1 MLRQLTAPCE
11 LQLCLRVGSSTSD
24 SGWRRSRSKP
34 TNRCPAR
41 LNFQAE
47 PSSIALCFM
56 TAKESTVTMGELYE
70 FWLRAV
76 ADLRYWGSGRLAIH
90 DSASGCSLGGAHG
103 LDQSFRLPIGFH
115 GICLGGGRLHSWRLS
130 RIRCR
135 STTHRSCPYN
145 CRPANCPNCHW
156 LTYGCMPRRRWGRA
170 ALARGI

>member
-1 MLRQLTAPCE
+1 RQLTAPCE

-24 SGWRRSRSKP
+24 GGWRSFRSKP
-34 TNRCPAR
+34 TGAQTEFLKRSRHQLRYVSWPHR
-41 LNFQAE
+41 SL
-47 PSSIALCFM
+47 PSRWR
-56 TAKESTVTMGELYE
+56 ELYE

-135 STTHRSCPYN
+135 STTHRSRPYN

-170 ALARGI
+170 ALARGIDR